1 MTERA
6 RLPNRRASVTFTFE
20 CNGLRYT
27 AIASWFDD
35 GRLGEVFVGNHR
47 ADTHADF
54 LRQGRGDSRQWRRS
68 ATRMTDQAHPSTSRS
83 IASPSTLAKGGRHD

>member
-1 MTERA
+1 MSERA

-47 ADTHADF
+47 ADSHADL
-54 LRQGRGDSRQWRRS
+54 LRQGRGDSRQRRCS
-68 ATRMTDQAHPSTSRS
+68 ATRMTDQAPIGVALDR
-83 IASPSTLAKGGRHD
+83 LAEHAREGGRHD